1 MKTEAEIRA
10 QIQKMEMIIVDLDRQ
25 KEPLTFEQVQK
36 YHKAQRSIAAL
47 KWVLE

>member
-1 MKTEAEIRA
+1 MKTEQEIRV
-10 QIQKMEMIIVDLDRQ
+10 QIQKMEMVVADIERQ
-25 KEPLTFEQVQK
+25 QTPHTYEQVQK